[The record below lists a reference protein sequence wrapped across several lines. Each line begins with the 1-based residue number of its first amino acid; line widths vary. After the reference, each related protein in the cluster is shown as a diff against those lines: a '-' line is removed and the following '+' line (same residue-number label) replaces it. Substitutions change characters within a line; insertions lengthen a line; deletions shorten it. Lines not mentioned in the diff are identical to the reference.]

1 MINQLSTTYFQSY
14 QLAYAMAKQTEQ
26 TFRYELGLSESG
38 YINFGYW
45 SSLRKGLLAAEQL
58 TYDVRNMEKAYH
70 DQNARE
76 LELTK
81 HVGLCQLD
89 ASALEMLKTSRSCW
103 INLPEELFD
112 MDYPGHYMRRLKTV
126 SVTIPCVAGPYTT
139 VSCTLTMTK
148 NSVRVNNTSGVAY
161 PRKIGTGGIPA
172 DDPRFRDSVAAIQSI
187 ATSTAQNDDGLFEL
201 NLRDERYLPFEGAGA
216 ISQWHLQLPAG
227 VTQFDPRT
235 ITDVILHLKYTARD
249 GGEGLRS
256 DASTSLQTQINAMLV
271 GLKDKGLARLFSARH
286 DFPSQWYAFI
296 NAPAGA
302 DQVLTLDLS
311 LDRFPYYASV
321 ASALKIKQ
329 IELVADAAT
338 LAQAIHVTPAP
349 ATPSPPLKFTK
360 DGVYT
365 GMQRLVLGYPSG
377 HDSGSWTITNPKA
390 NTPLTADAI
399 EDLVVIVHYTVT
411 LP

>member
-1 MINQLSTTYFQSY
+1 
-14 QLAYAMAKQTEQ
+14 
-26 TFRYELGLSESG
+26 
-38 YINFGYW
+38 
-45 SSLRKGLLAAEQL
+45 
-58 TYDVRNMEKAYH
+58 V
-70 DQNARE
+70 RE

-81 HVGLCQLD
+81 HVALSQLD
-89 ASALEMLKTSRSCW
+89 ASALEILKTSRSCW

-112 MDYPGHYMRRLKTV
+112 MDYPGHYMRRIKTV

-139 VSCTLTMTK
+139 VSCTLTLTK
-148 NSVRVNNTSGVAY
+148 NSARVNNSSGVAY
-161 PRKIGTGGIPA
+161 PRKTGTGGIPA

-216 ISQWHLQLPAG
+216 ISQWHLQMPAG
-227 VTQFDPRT
+227 VAQFDPGT
-235 ITDVILHLKYTARD
+235 ITEVILHLKFTARD
-249 GGEGLRS
+249 GGESLRA
-256 DASTSLQTQINAMLV
+256 DASTSLQTQINSMLV

-286 DFPSQWYAFI
+286 DFPSQWYAFL
-296 NAPAGA
+296 NAPAGV

-311 LDRFPYYASV
+311 LDRFPYYASL

-338 LAQAIHVTPAP
+338 LAQAIQVTPVP
-349 ATPSPPLKFTK
+349 ATPSSPLKFTN
-360 DGVYT
+360 DGVYA

-377 HDSGSWTITNPKA
+377 HDGDTWTITNPKA
-390 NTPLTADAI
+390 NTPFNADAI
-399 EDLVVIVHYTVT
+399 EDLVVIVHYAVT